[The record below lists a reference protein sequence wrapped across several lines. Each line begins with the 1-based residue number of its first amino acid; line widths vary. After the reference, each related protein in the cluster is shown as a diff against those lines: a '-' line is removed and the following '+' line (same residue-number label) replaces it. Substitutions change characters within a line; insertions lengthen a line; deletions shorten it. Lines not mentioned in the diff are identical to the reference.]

1 MVPISI
7 TGNPL
12 DGILS
17 IQTSTHC
24 VDYTDS
30 EKRDSDSAK
39 NFVLDCLSDFIDDLD
54 GVKKN

>member
-1 MVPISI
+1 MSISI

-24 VDYTDS
+24 VDYTDF
-30 EKRDSDSAK
+30 EKRGSDSAK

>member
-1 MVPISI
+1 MLNISI
-7 TGNPL
+7 NGAPSTGVL
-12 DGILS
+12 T
-17 IQTSTHC
+17 IQTPTHY
-24 VDYTDS
+24 VDYTDF

>member
-1 MVPISI
+1 MMSINI

-12 DGILS
+12 DGTLS
-17 IQTSTHC
+17 IQTPTHC
-24 VDYTDS
+24 VDYTDF

>member
-1 MVPISI
+1 MMPITI
-7 TGNPL
+7 TGNSL

-17 IQTSTHC
+17 IHTPTHC
-24 VDYTDS
+24 VDYTDF

-54 GVKKN
+54 GVKEN